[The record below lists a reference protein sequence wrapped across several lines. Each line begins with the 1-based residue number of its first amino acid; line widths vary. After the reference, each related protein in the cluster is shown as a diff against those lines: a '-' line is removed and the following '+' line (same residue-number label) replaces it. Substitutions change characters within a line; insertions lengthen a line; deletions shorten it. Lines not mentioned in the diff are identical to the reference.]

1 MHSKSDFFYKA
12 SAPTTLLYKEPRGGF
27 FHTRFMVRGRSYRL
41 STGVKDA
48 RMAQEIAYKRYCDI
62 FFGKNE
68 SGPKSSAPKSA
79 TVGDCLKIL
88 SAEIVAYSGQK
99 ISATSARGYSN
110 ALRRL
115 LASSGL
121 DDSAHLNKLTPAL
134 IQRHRAARYSAAGLD
149 IARDK
154 DLILNYSLNS
164 ETTNALSAFSETA
177 LALYKERG
185 LKIPDN
191 IQLLK
196 EVRALPA
203 KKPEFI
209 PIDPD
214 TDALMIRLAN
224 AALDKRAFGALTDAE
239 RRNVP
244 SAQIATVFEL
254 ARFCSLT
261 CKEIQNAKWDWLE
274 SDDTIIRVSGD
285 NEFSTKWNAKDR
297 RIPVDAERVR
307 RWKAALRPKSGE
319 SYLIDDSQTTRRLNI
334 TAREAN
340 TWIKKFIPARKKGL
354 HELRKMATSDFLR
367 STNGDVYRVANIIG
381 DNPRTMLNYYAAVLK
396 MDVVAL

>member
-1 MHSKSDFFYKA
+1 
-12 SAPTTLLYKEPRGGF
+12 
-27 FHTRFMVRGRSYRL
+27 MVRGRSYRL

-88 SAEIVAYSGQK
+88 NSEIVAYSGQK

-177 LALYKERG
+177 LALYEERG

-191 IQLLK
+191 IQSLK

-254 ARFCSLT
+254 ARFCSMT

-285 NEFSTKWNAKDR
+285 NQFSTKWNAKDR

-307 RWKAALRPKSGE
+307 RWKAALHPESGD
-319 SYLIDDSQTTRRLNI
+319 SYLIDDSQMTRRLNI

>member
-1 MHSKSDFFYKA
+1 
-12 SAPTTLLYKEPRGGF
+12 
-27 FHTRFMVRGRSYRL
+27 
-41 STGVKDA
+41 
-48 RMAQEIAYKRYCDI
+48 
-62 FFGKNE
+62 
-68 SGPKSSAPKSA
+68 
-79 TVGDCLKIL
+79 
-88 SAEIVAYSGQK
+88 
-99 ISATSARGYSN
+99 
-110 ALRRL
+110 
-115 LASSGL
+115 
-121 DDSAHLNKLTPAL
+121 
-134 IQRHRAARYSAAGLD
+134 
-149 IARDK
+149 
-154 DLILNYSLNS
+154 LNS

-261 CKEIQNAKWDWLE
+261 CKVGLA
-274 SDDTIIRVSGD
+274 G
-285 NEFSTKWNAKDR
+285 
-297 RIPVDAERVR
+297 VR
-307 RWKAALRPKSGE
+307 RHNNPSLRRQRIQHKME
-319 SYLIDDSQTTRRLNI
+319 
-334 TAREAN
+334 
-340 TWIKKFIPARKKGL
+340 RK
-354 HELRKMATSDFLR
+354 R
-367 STNGDVYRVANIIG
+367 
-381 DNPRTMLNYYAAVLK
+381 
-396 MDVVAL
+396 